1 MLSRCST
8 RSASLGKAG
17 SSSRAGPIEATR
29 PSAVT
34 RSPSSKNSKLS
45 GSSPDPGSERKW
57 RIAPRCARTPPALS
71 MWGAT
76 LDPGEHFGSLLL
88 GDAGHVAYGHGTHGE
103 LLTYLVGACQD
114 ALGCIEQYARRA
126 YHDQH
131 QPVFAGAVSDGVVG
145 ADHHEQHRQREIGVV
160 RRSQLGG
167 DGAPKIG
174 LAILFFRAHQR
185 SLSRND
191 DEKHIRHHD
200 RAEHGAEFHVG
211 TAAAEEPAQPP
222 GRCAQEHGEHRPER
236 TAVAAKRRAA
246 QAVVD
251 DPPAG

>member
-88 GDAGHVAYGHGTHGE
+88 GDAGHVAYGHGTRGE
-103 LLTYLVGACQD
+103 LLTYLVGPCQD
-114 ALGCIEQYARRA
+114 ALGCI
-126 YHDQH
+126 DQ
-131 QPVFAGAVSDGVVG
+131 PAVRSRGDPRQGRSRGVTASAAALDDRID
-145 ADHHEQHRQREIGVV
+145 ADDAP
-160 RRSQLGG
+160 GG
-167 DGAPKIG
+167 GP
-174 LAILFFRAHQR
+174 
-185 SLSRND
+185 SSSPLSR
-191 DEKHIRHHD
+191 
-200 RAEHGAEFHVG
+200 
-211 TAAAEEPAQPP
+211 PP
-222 GRCAQEHGEHRPER
+222 G
-236 TAVAAKRRAA
+236 
-246 QAVVD
+246 
-251 DPPAG
+251 